1 MSEIL
6 QKNKEYAEVMKN
18 VMRLRG
24 EPVAVRLIRK
34 GEAWPEGYTEPE
46 SQLSHCQAIFR
57 AKEGESFKLPLK
69 SEICMVGCPANKISA
84 TPE

>member
-46 SQLSHCQAIFR
+46 SQLSHCQAI
-57 AKEGESFKLPLK
+57 
-69 SEICMVGCPANKISA
+69 
-84 TPE
+84 

>member
-57 AKEGESFKLPLK
+57 AKEGVIQAPP
-69 SEICMVGCPANKISA
+69 EIRELHGRMLSA
-84 TPE
+84 QHDRHP